1 MQDGQDKRTTMTKEF
16 KYRPQYSL
24 LLLGLA
30 GLVTSFYLVPM
41 VALGEIGFSFL
52 TGLLG
57 MSSVLLTIIFLILFT
72 RQLGSGKLRISDNQ
86 IEIPGHWTKRTIL
99 NLEQLKLIGTTA
111 TWDKVIK
118 ISDGHQTHSI
128 QGRLMNNSDLEELKT
143 ILKEK
148 LK

>member
-1 MQDGQDKRTTMTKEF
+1 MTKEF

-30 GLVTSFYLVPM
+30 GLVTSFFLLP
-41 VALGEIGFSFL
+41 AIGLDEIGLSFL

-57 MSSVLLTIIFLILFT
+57 LCSLVLTTVFLVLFA
-72 RQLGSGKLRISDNQ
+72 RQLGSGNLRISDNQ
-86 IEIPGHWTKRTIL
+86 IEIPGRWTKRTIL
-99 NLEQLKLIGTTA
+99 NLEHLKLIGTTDS
-111 TWDKVIK
+111 WDKVIK
-118 ISDGHQTHSI
+118 LSDGHRTHSI
-128 QGRLMNNSDLEELKT
+128 QGQLMNNGDLEELKT

>member
-1 MQDGQDKRTTMTKEF
+1 MTKEF

-30 GLVTSFYLVPM
+30 GLGTSFYLLPAIGLDEV
-41 VALGEIGFSFL
+41 GFSFL

-57 MSSVLLTIIFLILFT
+57 LCSITLTIVFLILFA

-99 NLEQLKLIGTTA
+99 NFGQLKLIGTSD

-118 ISDGHQTHSI
+118 ISDGHRTHAI
-128 QGRLMNNSDLEELKT
+128 QGQLMDNDDLEELKT
-143 ILKEK
+143 ILEEK